1 MNKPRILIVEDEIEN
16 QRYLQLVLKRNYD
29 IDFCDTK
36 SSMLE
41 LLIKNEYDTIIMD
54 ISLKNG
60 YTGIDLI
67 TELKRKSDY
76 KNIPIICLSA
86 HAYGEQR
93 KKAEQLGA
101 EAYLTKPVSNK
112 VLLDTLE
119 KLIVKISHQQ

>member
-1 MNKPRILIVEDEIEN
+1 
-16 QRYLQLVLKRNYD
+16 
-29 IDFCDTK
+29 
-36 SSMLE
+36 MLE

>member
-1 MNKPRILIVEDEIEN
+1 MDKPRILIVEDEIEN
-16 QRYLQLVLKRNYD
+16 QRYLKLILKKNYD
-29 IDFCDTK
+29 TDFCDTK
-36 SSMLE
+36 SLMFD
-41 LLIKNEYDTIIMD
+41 LLNKNDYDSIIMD

-60 YTGIDLI
+60 HTGIDLI
-67 TELKRKSDY
+67 TELKRKTEY

-112 VLLDTLE
+112 LLLDTLE
-119 KLIVKISHQQ
+119 KLIVNTSHK

>member
-1 MNKPRILIVEDEIEN
+1 MDKPRILIVEDEIEN
-16 QRYLQLVLKRNYD
+16 QRYLKLILKKNYD
-29 IDFCDTK
+29 TDFCDTK
-36 SSMLE
+36 SLMFD
-41 LLIKNEYDTIIMD
+41 LLNKNEYDSIIMD

-67 TELKRKSDY
+67 TELKRKTEY

-112 VLLDTLE
+112 LLLDTLE
-119 KLIVKISHQQ
+119 KLIVNTSHK

>member
-1 MNKPRILIVEDEIEN
+1 MDKPRILIVEDEIEN
-16 QRYLQLVLKRNYD
+16 QRYLKLILKKNYD
-29 IDFCDTK
+29 TDFCDTK
-36 SSMLE
+36 SLMFD
-41 LLIKNEYDTIIMD
+41 LLNKNEYDSIIMD

-67 TELKRKSDY
+67 TELKRKTEY

-101 EAYLTKPVSNK
+101 DAYLTKPVSNK

-119 KLIVKISHQQ
+119 RLIVKTTH

>member
-1 MNKPRILIVEDEIEN
+1 MDKPRILIVEDEIEN
-16 QRYLQLVLKRNYD
+16 QRYLKLILKKNYD
-29 IDFCDTK
+29 TDFCDTK
-36 SSMLE
+36 SLMFD
-41 LLIKNEYDTIIMD
+41 LLNKNEYDSIIMD

-67 TELKRKSDY
+67 TELKRKTEY

-119 KLIVKISHQQ
+119 KLIVKASHQ

>member
-16 QRYLQLVLKRNYD
+16 QRYLQLVLRKNYE

-36 SSMLE
+36 NSMFD

-67 TELKRKSDY
+67 SELKRKPEY

-86 HAYGEQR
+86 HAFGEQR

-112 VLLDTLE
+112 VLLDTLD
-119 KLIVKISHQQ
+119 KLIVKANYQQ